1 MSRSFSDVQNAYKKI
16 KETKIRH
23 GVYRK
28 SLFHIHTPQSY
39 DYKLKKDWT
48 ADIYKAVPTS
58 TIVKICKD
66 NKILPDVFN
75 IDDFELNDELS
86 VYKSK
91 KEWLS
96 FALLAGELLSNDIE
110 IAVVSDHN
118 TIQGIDKLKIA
129 IKHLYKMKPKKIYT
143 EIISSVEI
151 SCADRVH
158 VVVLFNE
165 SHKMRKLVTEWLN
178 ENLLNE
184 EDGTFRTSLEVMD
197 DFHNIGCIPYIAH
210 INSSYIYNEKKYLSG
225 GYKTKLL
232 GSEHLRMVGISDYE
246 QSDKVNRFLY
256 NFQKRDINFIIDSD
270 VHDIDSI
277 NEKYFWLKGSKI
289 NFNMVQ
295 EALLDFDISVNY
307 KKELRVKQNIV
318 GMYVEQGGFLN
329 NKDKD
334 DGFCIRFSESLNCF
348 IGGRGTG
355 KSTVLHLIDFV
366 LGQRCGSIELLD
378 FICNHGNTWIL
389 YEYENAEYLIE
400 MAMPNKPREDDNIM
414 RCFGQNF
421 QDRYNYRYQFDT
433 VQVES
438 ISRDLFLSIFAVKD
452 KNGMACFETV
462 PNKKKLLEL
471 LYDSRYSVNEL
482 VSTASGVEINDFIY
496 NMMFKNKMVS
506 SPEKL
511 ISIRKKSGLLKLIK
525 DINIILK
532 NRKKEVIEVIDSFN
546 VTQNN
551 ILKINYSQDECA
563 DDPDVQNWLFYS
575 DYSEKHYY
583 KHYNITKQNIVDF
596 ILGIYYEVGIFE
608 LLKLSI
614 DADYYEKRREYS
626 LTEYSIELTQ
636 DMIDSG
642 IKELNNLNEF
652 TIINE
657 VFDNLVTEGN
667 VKEIIDY
674 LKKYIRQI
682 EQFSLLFNI
691 NSNES
696 NRGDSLNFKDVRK
709 LSLGQKVVAM
719 LDFILGY
726 SDYAEDYRPLL
737 IDQPEDNLDSQ
748 YIYKNLVFQLRKAK
762 TTRQIIIATHNA
774 TIVTNAMA
782 DQVCVMES
790 DGEFGW
796 VEASGYPS
804 EKKIKIK
811 ILNYLEGGIDSFN
824 HKKFIYQDILE

>member
-1 MSRSFSDVQNAYKKI
+1 MSRSFSDVQNAYNKI
-16 KETKIRH
+16 KGTKVRY
-23 GVYRK
+23 GVYHK

-39 DYKLKKDWT
+39 DYKLKKSWT
-48 ADIYKAVPTS
+48 ADMYKSIPTS
-58 TIVKICKD
+58 TVVQLCKD
-66 NKILPDVFN
+66 NKILPEGFN
-75 IDDFELNDELS
+75 LDDFELNGELS

-96 FALLAGELLSNDIE
+96 FILLAEELINNDIE

-118 TIQGIDKLKIA
+118 TIQGIDKLRVA
-129 IKHLYKMKPKKIYT
+129 IKHLHKMKQRKVYP
-143 EIISSVEI
+143 EIISSLEI

-158 VVVLFNE
+158 VVVLFND
-165 SHKMRKLVTEWLN
+165 SHETKRQISEWLS
-178 ENLLNE
+178 ESLLNE

-197 DFHNIGCIPYIAH
+197 YFNNIGCIPYIAH

-225 GYKTKLL
+225 GYKAKLL
-232 GSEHLRMVGISDYE
+232 GSKYLSMVGISDYN
-246 QSDKVNRFLY
+246 QRNKINKFLY
-256 NFQKRDINFIIDSD
+256 QFQKRDINFIIDSD
-270 VHDIDSI
+270 IHDIDSV
-277 NEKYFWLKGSKI
+277 NEKYFWLKGSQI
-289 NFNMVQ
+289 DFNMIQ
-295 EALLDFDISVNY
+295 EALLDFDISVSY
-307 KKELRVKQNIV
+307 KKEPRLKQNII

-334 DGFCIRFSESLNCF
+334 EGFCIRFSESLNCF

-355 KSTVLHLIDFV
+355 KSTVLHLIDFI

-389 YEYENAEYLIE
+389 YEYEKTEYLIE
-400 MAMPNKPREDDNIM
+400 MAMPNKTRYDDNIM
-414 RCFGQNF
+414 RCFGQNAE
-421 QDRYNYRYQFDT
+421 DRYNYRYQFDT
-433 VQVES
+433 AQVES
-438 ISRDLFLSIFAVKD
+438 IARDLYLSIFIVKE
-452 KNGMACFETV
+452 KNGMVFFETA

-511 ISIRKKSGLLKLIK
+511 ISIRKKSGLLTLIK
-525 DINIILK
+525 DINIILE

-546 VTQNN
+546 ATQNN

-563 DDPDVQNWLFYS
+563 KDPDVKNWLFFN
-575 DYSEKHYY
+575 DYSAKNYY
-583 KHYNITKQNIVDF
+583 KHYNITEQNIVDF

-614 DADYYEKRREYS
+614 DADYYEKRRDYS

-636 DMIDSG
+636 DMINSD
-642 IKELNNLNEF
+642 IQELNNLNELA
-652 TIINE
+652 IINE
-657 VFDNLVTEGN
+657 IFDNLVTEGN
-667 VKEIIDY
+667 VKKIIDY
-674 LKKYIRQI
+674 LKKYIHQI

-696 NRGDSLNFKDVRK
+696 NRGNSLNFKDVRK

-782 DQVCVMES
+782 DQVCVMKS

-796 VEASGYPS
+796 VEALGYPS
-804 EKKIKIK
+804 EKKIKIN
-811 ILNYLEGGIDSFN
+811 ILNYLEGGIDSFK
-824 HKKFIYQDILE
+824 HKKSIYQDILE